1 VVICITDETNRN
13 IKEKKMEK
21 NIEKMRK
28 EFGNGLEKYLTK
40 NDHMK
45 EMSKKD
51 LLDWIFTEY
60 VVNHKLE
67 GVEGLLGLTQSY
79 EKGNV
84 FDFEEIEVVGVWN
97 HDIYGTLRGDKM
109 MLPKSSDYKVL
120 YNNDKKLDKYRTDR
134 AKVKEVIEKIVEEP
148 DEFYNESEAK

>member
-1 VVICITDETNRN
+1 
-13 IKEKKMEK
+13 MEK

-40 NDHMK
+40 NKHMK

-134 AKVKEVIEKIVEEP
+134 AKVKEAIEKIVEEP

>member
-120 YNNDKKLDKYRTDR
+120 YDNDKKLDKYRTDR

>member
-1 VVICITDETNRN
+1 
-13 IKEKKMEK
+13 MEK

-67 GVEGLLGLTQSY
+67 GVEALLGLTQSY

>member
-1 VVICITDETNRN
+1 
-13 IKEKKMEK
+13 MEK
-21 NIEKMRK
+21 NKSLFPNLERMRK
-28 EFGNGLEKYLTK
+28 EFGDGLEKYLTK
-40 NDHMK
+40 NKHMK

-60 VVNHKLE
+60 VVNHKIE
-67 GVEGLLGLTQSY
+67 GVEALLGLTQSY

-148 DEFYNESEAK
+148 DEFYNESEDK

>member
-148 DEFYNESEAK
+148 DEFYNESEDK

>member
-1 VVICITDETNRN
+1 
-13 IKEKKMEK
+13 MEK

-67 GVEGLLGLTQSY
+67 GVEALLGLTQSY

-84 FDFEEIEVVGVWN
+84 FDF
-97 HDIYGTLRGDKM
+97 
-109 MLPKSSDYKVL
+109 
-120 YNNDKKLDKYRTDR
+120 DR

>member
-1 VVICITDETNRN
+1 
-13 IKEKKMEK
+13 MEK

-60 VVNHKLE
+60 VVYHKLE

-148 DEFYNESEAK
+148 DEFYNESEDK

>member
-13 IKEKKMEK
+13 KKEKKMEK

>member
-1 VVICITDETNRN
+1 
-13 IKEKKMEK
+13 
-21 NIEKMRK
+21 
-28 EFGNGLEKYLTK
+28 
-40 NDHMK
+40 MK